1 MMRKEDFI
9 SENITVII
17 PVFNEEKYII
27 KCIESIIKAGIKKI
41 IIEDANSQDKTIEL
55 IKNFNSNCNIRLF
68 TNNYQKMPYD
78 SLKFLITKVT
88 TKWYY
93 FIGAD
98 DTLNPNTFINSVSEI
113 QNESTYFVPL
123 MEFYSEVKGQS
134 LGKYPSEDW
143 FNGINSAKRRID
155 IIKTCLDFCT
165 LDVSVLGVH
174 KKSTITWVYKYLTLY
189 SKEGINFWQVLT
201 LLLENYP
208 KTKVKTSD
216 NVSMIKIFDQLH
228 PSGDQ
233 HPNNKRRIRN
243 NLLIKTIQSLRS
255 CLNIVILGI
264 RFRFSLSEFILLLTY
279 ARGGKVN
286 NRKSCDAPIPLKKII
301 KTFK

>member
-1 MMRKEDFI
+1 MRTENFI

-27 KCIESIIKAGIKKI
+27 KCIDSIIKTGIKKI

-55 IKNFNSNCNIRLF
+55 IKNYKSNISIKLF

-78 SLKFLITKVT
+78 SLRFLISQVN

-98 DTLNPNTFINSVSEI
+98 DTLDANTFTKAASFI
-113 QNESTYFVPL
+113 QKEGTYFIPL
-123 MEFYSEVKGQS
+123 MEFYSEIKQQS
-134 LGKYPSEDW
+134 LGKFPSSEW
-143 FNGINSAKRRID
+143 FKRINSAKRRID

-174 KKSTITWVYKYLTLY
+174 KKSTISWVYKYLTLY

-208 KTKVKTSD
+208 KTNVQTSD
-216 NVSMIKIFDQLH
+216 NVSMIKIFDQIH

-233 HPNNKRRIRN
+233 HPNNKRKIRN
-243 NLLIKTIQSLRS
+243 NFLIKAIQSFRS
-255 CLNIVILGI
+255 CANIFILSI
-264 RFRFSLSEFILLLTY
+264 RFRFSLAETLLLLTY
-279 ARGGKVN
+279 PRGNKVK
-286 NRKSCDAPIPLKKII
+286 NRKPCDAPIPIRKII
-301 KTFK
+301 EIFK